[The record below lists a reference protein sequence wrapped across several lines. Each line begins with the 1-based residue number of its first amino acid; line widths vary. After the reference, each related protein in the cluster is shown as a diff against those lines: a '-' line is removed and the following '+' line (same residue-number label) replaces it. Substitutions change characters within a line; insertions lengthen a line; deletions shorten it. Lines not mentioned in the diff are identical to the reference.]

1 MKIDLMKS
9 TGLYGKKYID
19 VETRSVD
26 IKSPGFNDVIV
37 KVHACGVCGT
47 DINFLKQWTGQAMP
61 LGHEIA
67 GAVLEVGKGV
77 KDIKPG
83 DKVIVEDCSMCGICI
98 NCKNGRP
105 DKCINMYNTN
115 GQPGMGQYM
124 RLRYNSLIKF
134 DGLSFIDACITEPLS
149 VSLNSVLNA
158 EIPFNGS
165 VVVLGCGP
173 LGLMSAKI
181 AKLNGAG
188 FVAVSEINTSSK
200 LGKARMN
207 LADKLGI
214 DLVIDSGKED
224 IEKVI
229 KKKFPKGVDRVI
241 VSSPPESIYDALR
254 VIGYGGIITFYGLYF
269 GGKNTIN
276 LDINNLIFQKITLR
290 PFFAEPAINFNV
302 SIELLKKRLIPAKDI
317 ITHTFEINNAKNIFN
332 SIIEGSEPV
341 IKAVMIIDG

>member
-1 MKIDLMKS
+1 MESI
-9 TGLYGKKYID
+9 GLYGKKHIN
-19 VETRSVD
+19 VETRSAD

-37 KVHACGVCGT
+37 KIHACGVCGT

-67 GAVLEVGKGV
+67 AEVLEVGKGV
-77 KDIKPG
+77 KNVKPG
-83 DKVIVEDCSMCGICI
+83 DKVVVEDCSMCGICI

-105 DKCINMYNTN
+105 DKCINMYTIN

-134 DGLSFIDACITEPLS
+134 DGLSFIDACLTEPLS

-165 VVVLGCGP
+165 VTVLGCGP

-181 AKLNGAG
+181 AKLQGAG
-188 FVAVSEINTSSK
+188 FVAIADIDTHSK
-200 LGKARMN
+200 LGKARVN

-214 DLVIDSGKED
+214 DLVIDSAEED

-241 VSSPPESIYDALR
+241 VSSPPESINDALKI
-254 VIGYGGIITFYGLYF
+254 IGYGGIITFYGLHF
-269 GGKNTIN
+269 GGKNIIN
-276 LDINNLIFQKITLR
+276 IDINNLIFQKITLR

-302 SIELLKKRLIPAKDI
+302 SIELLKKGLIPAREI
-317 ITHTFEINNAKNIFN
+317 ITHTFEFKNAKNIFN
-332 SIIEGSEPV
+332 SIIEGSEPI

>member
-1 MKIDLMKS
+1 MESK
-9 TGLYGKKYID
+9 GLYGKKYID

-26 IKSPGFNDVIV
+26 INPPGFNDVIV
-37 KVHACGVCGT
+37 KIHACGVCGT

-67 GAVLEVGKGV
+67 AEVLEVGKGV
-77 KDIKPG
+77 KNIKPG

-98 NCKNGRP
+98 NCKNGKP
-105 DKCINMYNTN
+105 DKCINMYNIN

-124 RLRYNSLIKF
+124 CLRYNSLIKF
-134 DGLSFIDACITEPLS
+134 DGLDFSEASLTEPLS

-165 VVVLGCGP
+165 VAVLGCGP

-181 AKLNGAG
+181 AKIHGAS
-188 FVAVSEINTSSK
+188 FVAVSELNTGSR
-200 LGKARMN
+200 LGKARVK
-207 LADKLGI
+207 LADKMGI
-214 DLVIDSGKED
+214 DLVIDSSREN
-224 IEKVI
+224 IEKII

-241 VSSPPESIYDALR
+241 VSSPPESIYDALKI
-254 VIGYGGIITFYGLYF
+254 IGYGGIITFYGLHF

-276 LDINNLIFQKITLR
+276 IDINNLIFQKISLR

-302 SIELLKKRLIPAKDI
+302 SIELLKKGVIPAKEI
-317 ITHTFEINNAKNIFN
+317 ITHTFEMQGAKNIFN

-341 IKAVMIIDG
+341 IKAVMILDS

>member
-1 MKIDLMKS
+1 MKS
-9 TGLYGKKYID
+9 TGLYGKKYIN

-26 IKSPGFNDVIV
+26 IKPPGFNDVIV
-37 KVHACGVCGT
+37 KIHACGVCGT
-47 DINFLKQWTGQAMP
+47 DINFLKQWTDQAMP

-67 GAVLEVGKGV
+67 AEVLEIGKGV
-77 KDIKPG
+77 KNVKPG
-83 DKVIVEDCSMCGICI
+83 DKVVIEDCSMCGICI

-105 DKCINMYNTN
+105 DKCINMYDIN

-134 DGLSFIDACITEPLS
+134 DGLSFLEACITEPLS

-165 VVVLGCGP
+165 VAVLGCGP

-181 AKLNGAG
+181 AKLHGAG
-188 FVAVSEINTSSK
+188 FVAISEINTRSK
-200 LGKARMN
+200 LGKARVD

-214 DLVIDSGKED
+214 DLVIDSKEED
-224 IEKVI
+224 IEKVL

-241 VSSPPESIYDALR
+241 VSSPPESINDALR
-254 VIGYGGIITFYGLYF
+254 IIGYGGIITFYGLHF
-269 GGKNTIN
+269 GGKNIIN

-302 SIELLKKRLIPAKDI
+302 SIELLKKGLIPAKEI
-317 ITHTFEINNAKNIFN
+317 ITRTFEFKDAKNVFN
-332 SIIEGSEPV
+332 SIIEGSEPI